1 MIKERIQKGLR
12 PAFERD
18 RVICRLIAAWSVFVL
33 LVLAG
38 AFTDGKPDFTL
49 LAFAQQVSLFHL
61 LWCTALFFLL
71 FSCVAVLIPAW
82 HTDSWFMFAGATV
95 CVLIWLSAY
104 PTSQNGTLF
113 VLACFAVYAL
123 FVIST
128 LHRNE
133 ALLDRWRPSARTV
146 TILAVAGGV
155 LSCIVISAITCLRY
169 RTFSAPNFDFE
180 LFCNM
185 FHNMREKGLPLV
197 TSERDRLLSHF
208 AVHISPIYYLLLPF
222 YFVFPSP
229 LTLQIGQAVVLTS
242 GVIPVILLAR
252 HYRLSGKVTLL
263 VSLLYSFYPAMST
276 GCFYDIHENCFLL
289 PILLWLFYFFEREKY
304 LPMYISAVLLLL
316 VKEDAAVYLIFFAV
330 YVLLS
335 RRRYLHGA
343 VLCAMAIAYFALSAY
358 LLNTFGLGMMVN
370 RFDNLIYD
378 KESGLLG
385 AVRTAF
391 FNPGY
396 LLTQMFTTDGGTW
409 QKLEYLIILLLPLA
423 AIPFCTRKA
432 SRWLLCAP
440 LLINLLTYYQYQ
452 YNVGFQ
458 YHFGIAAFLF
468 YAAIQNLAD
477 LKLPTRRNLL
487 SLAAA
492 ACCCFYV
499 FSVLPT
505 LYTYSARWEEGKE
518 TYRQM
523 EEILDTLPE
532 DASLCVSTMLLA
544 HVADRD
550 TVYEVAYHD
559 ATVKVDYVVLDARYQ
574 NCDEYRQKYENYGY
588 TVKEEHPG
596 LIIILESAR

>member
-18 RVICRLIAAWSVFVL
+18 RVICRLIAAWSVFVI

-169 RTFSAPNFDFE
+169 RTFSAPNFDFG

-304 LPMYISAVLLLL
+304 LPMYISAVLMLL
-316 VKEDAAVYLIFFAV
+316 VKEDAAVYLIFFAI

-343 VLCAMAIAYFALSAY
+343 VLCAMAIAYFVLSAY

-423 AIPFCTRKA
+423 AIPFCTRKGVTLA
-432 SRWLLCAP
+432 SLRPAS
-440 LLINLLTYYQYQ
+440 YQS
-452 YNVGFQ
+452 
-458 YHFGIAAFLF
+458 
-468 YAAIQNLAD
+468 AD
-477 LKLPTRRNLL
+477 LLSISVQRRISVSFRHCRILILCGDPESCRPEAAHTAQSSVARRRCLLLLLRLFGAPYALYLFRTLGGRKRDLPANGRDSGHPAGGRQPVRFHHVT
-487 SLAAA
+487 
-492 ACCCFYV
+492 C
-499 FSVLPT
+499 
-505 LYTYSARWEEGKE
+505 ARC
-518 TYRQM
+518 R
-523 EEILDTLPE
+523 
-532 DASLCVSTMLLA
+532 S
-544 HVADRD
+544 
-550 TVYEVAYHD
+550 
-559 ATVKVDYVVLDARYQ
+559 
-574 NCDEYRQKYENYGY
+574 
-588 TVKEEHPG
+588 
-596 LIIILESAR
+596 